1 MTNKQIIFG
10 WGAPTFKEQFPELP
24 DDVADHFQ
32 KDSEALTR
40 LRIRGY
46 VTDSQRT
53 ATIKKL
59 SNEISKAVAKATR
72 PTGGS
77 NHGE

>member
-1 MTNKQIIFG
+1 MSKQIILG
-10 WGAPTFKEQFPELP
+10 WGAPTFKEQFPDLP
-24 DDVADHFQ
+24 DDIADHFQ
-32 KDSEALTR
+32 KDSEAMLR

-46 VTDSQRT
+46 VTDSQRDAIT
-53 ATIKKL
+53 KKL
-59 SNEISKAVAKATR
+59 VKEISKAVIKATR

>member
-1 MTNKQIIFG
+1 MSKQIILG
-10 WGAPTFKEQFPELP
+10 WGAPTFKEQFTELP
-24 DDVADHFQ
+24 DDIADHFQ
-32 KDSEALTR
+32 KDSEAMLR

-46 VTDSQRT
+46 VTDSQRDAIT
-53 ATIKKL
+53 KKL
-59 SNEISKAVAKATR
+59 VKEISQAIAKATS